1 MGGQSPIQLLTIVVH
16 VTKSN
21 NKITFSKVRNTL
33 STPVSAGA
41 RARKSVTSASNEIV
55 FCLVF

>member
-41 RARKSVTSASNEIV
+41 RVQKKCDQREQ
-55 FCLVF
+55 